1 MVIKVPQVHR
11 LSVGATRIVRV
22 NYTDD
27 LDSAETLTGPTVT
40 GSTDLTLASS
50 DVVVNSA
57 TYVDDEGN
65 TVAIGKA
72 VFFSVLAGTVAG
84 SPYTLRV
91 TASTNS
97 SPAQVLPYDLDLYFE

>member
-1 MVIKVPQVHR
+1 MTIKATQKHR

-27 LDSAETLTGPTVT
+27 LDSAETLVSPTVT
-40 GSTDLTLASS
+40 GSSDLTLATS

-57 TYVDDEGN
+57 AYVDDEGT

-72 VFFSVLAGTVAG
+72 VFFSVLGGSIAA
-84 SPYTLRV
+84 SPYTLHV

-97 SPAQVLPYDLDLYFE
+97 TPAQVLPYDLDLYFE

>member
-1 MVIKVPQVHR
+1 MTIKAPQVHR
-11 LSVGATRIVRV
+11 MSVGATRIVRV

-27 LDSAETLTGPTVT
+27 LDTAETLSSPTVT
-40 GSTDLTLASS
+40 GSSDLTLAST
-50 DVVVNSA
+50 DIYVNIA

-72 VFFSVLAGTVAG
+72 VLFSVSAGTVAG
-84 SPYTLRV
+84 SPYTIHV

-97 SPAQVLPYDLDLYFE
+97 SPAQVLPYDVQLFFE

>member
-27 LDSAETLTGPTVT
+27 LDSAETLASPTVT
-40 GSTDLTLASS
+40 GSSDLTLTTS

-57 TYVDDEGN
+57 SYVDDEGT
-65 TVAIGKA
+65 TVAASKA
-72 VFFSVLAGTVAG
+72 VFFSVLGGSIAG